1 MGVAQLFVGR
11 VVGSGIVFLNASIAN
26 DKSILASFGDEVF
39 QSAFEL
45 RRPFACRINVG
56 NANSLVGLREGTIVL
71 PHLLL
76 LLQRGDDVGREL
88 ERQGDEVGHRGAH
101 RGVE

>member
-26 DKSILASFGDEVF
+26 DKSVLASFGEEIF

-45 RRPFACRINVG
+45 FRPFAGRINVG
-56 NANSLVGLREGTIVL
+56 NANALVGLREGAIVL

-76 LLQRGDDVGREL
+76 LLHADSTASGNQTYHYA
-88 ERQGDEVGHRGAH
+88 QGAPDKNAL
-101 RGVE
+101 